1 MRTTRP
7 TRVVAVSTL
16 ATGLGAYLGFVPGF
30 LAPVLQADLDLTRT
44 ELGILIGAFYGATG
58 IGSPLAGRL
67 TDRMGA
73 RAAVT
78 LDLLLVAAALVVSVV
93 WPVYPVLVASAV
105 VAGVGYALTNAG
117 TNLAVAVAVPVRRHG
132 VSLATKTAGVPLL
145 VAVSAPIAA
154 AAGAAV
160 GWRPVYLATVPLVL
174 LVAAGAAWA
183 LPDARHAGAD
193 PLDAA
198 APARG
203 LPRGFVWFP
212 VAAFLLVAGSQPL
225 YSWMVDYLHG
235 TGGAPLPLAGVLT
248 ALGSVAG
255 VGGMVAV
262 ALRSDR
268 LVGSSRIPAVV
279 ALCLAAA
286 AGVALLLL
294 GVALGIV
301 PMVAG
306 LLLATAAQLSAI
318 GLMHAAV
325 VAAVPHAVGRASGVT
340 MAGYYVGALLGAPA
354 FGAVVDVSGSYAP
367 AWGVS
372 LLLVLGGTAAF
383 TRCRTV
389 GVATTTTSGAAAD
402 ADPVPA
408 PRCGAAAPPPRRDPR
423 AGG

>member
-44 ELGILIGAFYGATG
+44 ELGVLIGAFYGATG
-58 IGSPLAGRL
+58 VGSPLAGRL
-67 TDRMGA
+67 TDRVGA
-73 RAAVT
+73 RTAVT
-78 LDLLLVAAALVVSVV
+78 LDLLLVAAALVVGVI
-93 WPVYPVLVASAV
+93 WPVYPVLLAGAV
-105 VAGVGYALTNAG
+105 VAGFGYALTNAG

-132 VSLATKTAGVPLL
+132 VALATKTAGVPLL
-145 VAVSAPIAA
+145 VAVSAPVAA
-154 AAGAAV
+154 AVGEAV

-174 LVAAGAAWA
+174 LAAAAAAWA
-183 LPDARHAGAD
+183 LPDARNAGPD
-193 PLDAA
+193 PLDS

-203 LPRGFVWFP
+203 LPRGFLWFP
-212 VAAFLLVAGSQPL
+212 IAAFLLVSGSQPL
-225 YSWMVDYLHG
+225 YSWIVAYLHEA
-235 TGGAPLPLAGVLT
+235 GGAPLPLAGVFT
-248 ALGSVAG
+248 ALGSIAG
-255 VGGMVAV
+255 IAGMVVA

-268 LVGSSRIPAVV
+268 LVGTSRIPAVV
-279 ALCLAAA
+279 VLCLAAA
-286 AGVALLLL
+286 AGEGLLLAGL
-294 GVALGIV
+294 VLGIV

-340 MAGYYVGALLGAPA
+340 MAGYYVGALIGAPV
-354 FGAVVDVSGSYAP
+354 FGAVVDVTGSYAP
-367 AWGVS
+367 AWTVS

-383 TRCRTV
+383 TRCR
-389 GVATTTTSGAAAD
+389 GIGGAAGARPAPARRSGAASL
-402 ADPVPA
+402 PLT
-408 PRCGAAAPPPRRDPR
+408 RDPR